1 VLDKFGR
8 PLKAGDKVTIQAE
21 VVALYRTEPII
32 NLKVRLLEPRPTS
45 DGRDCRD
52 CFCIH
57 SKTGPNIVLLGDSA
71 VVPPSVKGDSNSN
84 HDSKKADPNH
94 ACKSRRS

>member
-52 CFCIH
+52 CFYIH
-57 SKTGPNIVLLGDSA
+57 SKTVI
-71 VVPPSVKGDSNSN
+71 
-84 HDSKKADPNH
+84 
-94 ACKSRRS
+94 RRNP